1 MDNRKQIETAQV
13 SEEVKSQ
20 DSGRRTQ
27 GVKLVEM
34 GQASVETKGYA
45 RGVEIGFTPK
55 A

>member
-1 MDNRKQIETAQV
+1 MDNSKQIETAKV

-20 DSGRRTQ
+20 DRRTQ
-27 GVKLVEM
+27 GVKLVDM